1 MNVLVFDGMSS
12 TNNQLVLHGSLTTW
26 IWKQADTDASADAD
40 AGAGVAQLIYMHNN
54 SKLR

>member
-26 IWKQADTDASADAD
+26 IWKQADTDASADAG